1 MKKSLDKIIF
11 LFFTLLILSGEL
23 FAAATKRGE
32 LLRSK
37 EDTINTLVITSR
49 NHIRMQPEIFH
60 AFKDSLK
67 KTVPSM
73 EIKFTVFNP
82 FLSDELY
89 QKKIMQ
95 LLNKCLLEI
104 IKLKK
109 NNPKDDY
116 LLDDIKEYIKSK
128 PDSNLAK
135 VNNRIKS
142 IMNKYQFLIIESSD
156 TYGIHPMFYKK
167 NIVGIDNGEGA
178 NEKDIIETV
187 YGLLFLDA
195 ALEENKV
202 VWGTC
207 QGSQMGYVHAGGKLG
222 RLFQFKEGG
231 YGGLLFKVKKSPK
244 NPVEEEVWCI
254 GKYLFTI
261 DKSEK
266 DFGIVVYPIPS
277 ELKGKSKKVMLIN
290 KDFQH
295 SFGLVAPIPK
305 GIKVISL
312 HPLSEYQNKISDIEK
327 SKEFSKVLKNQV
339 IVDAYIYKTMLGTQF
354 HPQYT
359 YEDLENSVIF
369 QYLLRKVRDQI
380 LKEKLKFED
389 KIGKDTA
396 KK

>member
-1 MKKSLDKIIF
+1 M
-11 LFFTLLILSGEL
+11 LF
-23 FAAATKRGE
+23 R
-32 LLRSK
+32 
-37 EDTINTLVITSR
+37 
-49 NHIRMQPEIFH
+49 
-60 AFKDSLK
+60 
-67 KTVPSM
+67 
-73 EIKFTVFNP
+73 
-82 FLSDELY
+82 
-89 QKKIMQ
+89 
-95 LLNKCLLEI
+95 
-104 IKLKK
+104 
-109 NNPKDDY
+109 
-116 LLDDIKEYIKSK
+116 
-128 PDSNLAK
+128 
-135 VNNRIKS
+135 
-142 IMNKYQFLIIESSD
+142 
-156 TYGIHPMFYKK
+156 
-167 NIVGIDNGEGA
+167 
-178 NEKDIIETV
+178 
-187 YGLLFLDA
+187 
-195 ALEENKV
+195 
-202 VWGTC
+202 
-207 QGSQMGYVHAGGKLG
+207 
-222 RLFQFKEGG
+222 
-231 YGGLLFKVKKSPK
+231 SPK